1 VLETELAAQ
10 GPSAPRAAGVIH
22 SDFETGFIRAEA
34 IGFKE
39 LVGLGSMKAARENGS
54 VRWEGKEYLVQDG
67 DILLFRFNV

>member
-1 VLETELAAQ
+1 MAWSVSRGT
-10 GPSAPRAAGVIH
+10 SAPRAAGVIH

-39 LVGLGSMKAARENGS
+39 LVDFGSMKAARENGS
-54 VRWEGKEYLVQDG
+54 VRSEGKEYLVQDG